1 MSKLLTLLSGLER
14 LSITTTEPLAQPLT
28 IPQVRRIANLTSLDE
43 LNDQDFELIN
53 QNLTAAKAYGYK
65 AAELTGML
73 EIPDY
78 VSRLKDQSQT
88 TQPENIESDLSNV
101 INLFPTC
108 KLLTP
113 RTAEAMAASTGGA
126 EHQSVGSKTYSIQ
139 TLSNHNVTVTFE
151 FRTNPMSKRVTTKLR
166 LSISQA
172 LPVDTT
178 IAWLSPQIDDDSVVS
193 PILQCQLRA
202 GNTEAVVTRIFE
214 PNEWKVLPPAPEF
227 GEVEDIEDKNR

>member
-1 MSKLLTLLSGLER
+1 MGKLLTLLSGLER
-14 LSITTTEPLAQPLT
+14 LSNTTTEPLAQPLT

-43 LNDQDFELIN
+43 LNDQDFELIS
-53 QNLTAAKAYGYK
+53 QNLTAAKAYGYR

-78 VSRLKDQSQT
+78 ASFKDQSQIT
-88 TQPENIESDLSNV
+88 PSENIESDLANV

-113 RTAEAMAASTGGA
+113 RTIVAMAASTGGA
-126 EHQSVGSKTYSIQ
+126 EHQSVGDKTYSIQ

-166 LSISQA
+166 LSVSQA

-178 IAWLSPQIDDDSVVS
+178 IAWLSPQIGDDSVVS

>member
-28 IPQVRRIANLTSLDE
+28 IPQIRRIANLTSLDE
-43 LNDQDFELIN
+43 LNDQDFDLIDK
-53 QNLTAAKAYGYK
+53 NLTAAKAYGYK

-73 EIPDY
+73 EIPNY
-78 VSRLKDQSQT
+78 ASRKDQSQT
-88 TQPENIESDLSNV
+88 TPPENIESDLSNV
-101 INLFPTC
+101 IKLFPTC

-113 RTAEAMAASTGGA
+113 RTIIAMAASTGEA
-126 EHQSVGSKTYSIQ
+126 DHQSAGDKTYSVQ

-151 FRTNPMSKRVTTKLR
+151 FRTNPMTKRVTTKLR
-166 LSISQA
+166 LSVSQA

-178 IAWLSPQIDDDSVVS
+178 IAWLSPQIGDDSVVS

-202 GNTEAVVTRIFE
+202 GDTEAVVTRIFE
-214 PNEWKVLPPAPEF
+214 PNEWKALPPAPEF
-227 GEVEDIEDKNR
+227 GEVEFIEDKNR

>member
-43 LNDQDFELIN
+43 LNDQDLELIS

-65 AAELTGML
+65 AAELTGIL

-78 VSRLKDQSQT
+78 ASLKDQSQT
-88 TQPENIESDLSNV
+88 TQLENIESDLSNV

-113 RTAEAMAASTGGA
+113 RTVEAMAASTEGTEPQLAGN
-126 EHQSVGSKTYSIQ
+126 KTYSIQ

-151 FRTNPMSKRVTTKLR
+151 FRTNPMTKRVTTKLR
-166 LSISQA
+166 LSVSQA

-178 IAWLSPQIDDDSVVS
+178 IAWLSPQVGDDSVVS

-214 PNEWKVLPPAPEF
+214 PNEWKALPPAPEF
-227 GEVEDIEDKNR
+227 GEVEDIEEK

>member
-43 LNDQDFELIN
+43 LNDQDFELIS

-73 EIPDY
+73 EFPDY
-78 VSRLKDQSQT
+78 ASLKDQSQIT
-88 TQPENIESDLSNV
+88 PPENIQSDLSNV

-108 KLLTP
+108 KLLTL
-113 RTAEAMAASTGGA
+113 RRKVEAMAASTGGA
-126 EHQSVGSKTYSIQ
+126 EHQSAGNWTYPIQ

-151 FRTNPMSKRVTTKLR
+151 FRTNPMTKRVTTELR
-166 LSISQA
+166 LSVSQA

-178 IAWLSPQIDDDSVVS
+178 IAWLSPQQIGDDSVVS

-202 GNTEAVVTRIFE
+202 GNTEAVATRIFE
-214 PNEWKVLPPAPEF
+214 PNEWKVIPQAPEF
-227 GEVEDIEDKNR
+227 GEVEDIG

>member
-43 LNDQDFELIN
+43 LNDQDFELIE
-53 QNLTAAKAYGYK
+53 QNLTAAKAYGHK

-78 VSRLKDQSQT
+78 ASFKDQSQT
-88 TQPENIESDLSNV
+88 TPPKNVESDLSNV

-113 RTAEAMAASTGGA
+113 RTVVAMAASTGEA
-126 EHQSVGSKTYSIQ
+126 EHQSAGDKTYSVQ

-151 FRTNPMSKRVTTKLR
+151 FRTNPMTKRVTTKLR
-166 LSISQA
+166 LSVSQA

-178 IAWLSPQIDDDSVVS
+178 IAWLSPQIGDDSVVS

-202 GNTEAVVTRIFE
+202 GDTEAVVTRIFE
-214 PNEWKVLPPAPEF
+214 PNEWKALPPAPEF
-227 GEVEDIEDKNR
+227 GEVEDIEDKSR

>member
-28 IPQVRRIANLTSLDE
+28 IPQIRRIANLTSLDE
-43 LNDQDFELIN
+43 LNDQDFDLIDK
-53 QNLTAAKAYGYK
+53 NLTAAKAYGYK

-73 EIPDY
+73 EIPNY
-78 VSRLKDQSQT
+78 ASRKDQSQT
-88 TQPENIESDLSNV
+88 TPPENIESDLSNV
-101 INLFPTC
+101 IKLFPTC

-113 RTAEAMAASTGGA
+113 RTIIAMAASTGEA
-126 EHQSVGSKTYSIQ
+126 DHQSAGDKTYSVQ

-151 FRTNPMSKRVTTKLR
+151 FRTNPMTKRVTTKLR
-166 LSISQA
+166 LSVSQA

-178 IAWLSPQIDDDSVVS
+178 IAWLSPQIGDDSVVS

-202 GNTEAVVTRIFE
+202 GDTEAVVTRIFE
-214 PNEWKVLPPAPEF
+214 PSEWKALPPAPEF
-227 GEVEDIEDKNR
+227 GEVEDIEGKER